1 MSVDALGLGSNI
13 QLALVALQQAAA
25 QQQAI
30 VALVAQATQAQGSV
44 GSSAPHLGQVLDTF
58 V

>member
-13 QLALVALQQAAA
+13 QVALLALQQAAA
-25 QQQAI
+25 QQQAV
-30 VALVAQATQAQGSV
+30 VALVAQATQAQGNV
-44 GSSAPHLGQVLDTF
+44 GSGSPHLGQVLDTF